1 MIDKKNRE
9 LLTSSSIE
17 YIIGDRLKNLP
28 EVIKSQLID
37 KSNHK
42 ALNSK
47 ISKDNFSYT
56 EIEYQDRRIICTYS
70 SKRAKKDTYNRQ
82 KLIDKTQKWIKNPS
96 QYKQVTKR
104 GAGRFIC
111 KDEEGSVSIN
121 TEQINN
127 DAKYDGFTPVGIAKA
142 LYYPRVL
149 GTSINTSFGTR
160 IQNMFV
166 ELGLA
171 NGSLIKGLDIEFQDK
186 IDNRK
191 KWCQLKSGP
200 NTINSED
207 VNPLLKKFSTVA
219 NLARTNQINL
229 NNSDLILGVLYG
241 QENQLS
247 QHYKRIDEKHPVIIG
262 AEF

>member
-1 MIDKKNRE
+1 MNE
-9 LLTSSSIE
+9 NQLLEIVTKYFKEKIFNIHKINS
-17 YIIGDRLKNLP
+17 LKNHSKL
-28 EVIKSQLID
+28 KSYNINPILV
-37 KSNHK
+37 KY
-42 ALNSK
+42 LSK
-47 ISKDNFSYT
+47 VLED
-56 EIEYQDRRIICTYS
+56 D
-70 SKRAKKDTYNRQ
+70 
-82 KLIDKTQKWIKNPS
+82 
-96 QYKQVTKR
+96 
-104 GAGRFIC
+104 
-111 KDEEGSVSIN
+111 
-121 TEQINN
+121 
-127 DAKYDGFTPVGIAKA
+127 FTPIGIAKA

-166 ELGLA
+166 ELKLA
-171 NGSLIKGLDIEFQDK
+171 DGSLIKGMDIEFIDK

-241 QENQLS
+241 TENQIS
-247 QHYKRIDEKHPVIIG
+247 QHYKKIDERHPVIIG
-262 AEF
+262 ADFWHRITGFPEFYNKLVINLDEMILSLDTERFFIKGYTELAKEITESELFNFE